1 MSSASATTP
10 SNKERTVAI
19 VGRPNVGKSALFN
32 RLAGRRIAI
41 VHDQP
46 GVTRD
51 RIQSECTLGE
61 APFSIIDTGGIGT
74 ETDDDFSGAIRVE
87 ADIAMA
93 ASDLILFVVDAAEG
107 LTADDHDLARQL
119 RKTHVPIVVVANKI
133 DTEEHTSL
141 ADEFTELGFA
151 DVQGV
156 SAVHGRGIDELVRV
170 TESHLPEPTERS
182 PEKPRRPI
190 QLALLGRPNVGKSSL
205 INALL
210 GDERTIVSDVAG
222 TTRDAVDVPFSHGG
236 LDYLFI
242 DTAGIRSRNKRDT
255 SVEVFSAMR
264 SERSI
269 RRADLCALVIDCSVG
284 VTTQDRKIARLI
296 LKEKKPCIIVLNK
309 FDLFHPGAAKS
320 ERLEMLKE
328 EMHEDLM
335 ILHYAPVMAASALKG
350 QFVKRIFMTIEEVR
364 KASAQGLT
372 TGRLNTLL
380 QQALQRNPPP
390 SRKNKRLKLLYATM
404 ARTRED
410 EEQPIPV
417 AEFILFINRGALL
430 EDSYSRYLE
439 NKIRAE
445 CPYPRHPDQLRHPR
459 PRTKEGSQAGVNI
472 DLRTLLGNEIHSE
485 RDHVPLEPSR
495 KRLRPLLT
503 FPNLYPCESGF
514 CSIF

>member
-1 MSSASATTP
+1 MSSATDTTP
-10 SNKERTVAI
+10 NSKERTVAI

-61 APFSIIDTGGIGT
+61 APFSIIDTGGIGVS
-74 ETDDDFSGAIRVE
+74 TDDDFSAAIRVE

-93 ASDLILFVVDAAEG
+93 AADLILFVVDATEG
-107 LTADDHDLARQL
+107 LTGDDIDLAKQL
-119 RKTHVPIVVVANKI
+119 RKTRVPIVVVVNKI
-133 DTEEHTSL
+133 DTDGHDLL
-141 ADEFTELGFA
+141 AGEFTEMGFA
-151 DVQGV
+151 DTIGA
-156 SAVHGRGIDELVRV
+156 SAVHGRGIDEIIR
-170 TESHLPEPTERS
+170 TAERYLPEPVEAG
-182 PEKPRRPI
+182 PLQPRRPI

-210 GDERTIVSDVAG
+210 GDDRTIVSDVAG
-222 TTRDAVDVPFSHGG
+222 TTRDSVDVPFSHGG

-255 SVEVFSAMR
+255 SVEVFSSMR

-284 VTTQDRKIARLI
+284 VTVQDRKIARLI

-309 FDLFHPGAAKS
+309 YDLFHPDASKS
-320 ERLEMLKE
+320 DRLEMLKE
-328 EMHEDLM
+328 DMEEDLQ

-372 TGRLNTLL
+372 TGRLNTVL

-404 ARTRED
+404 AKTRDDD
-410 EEQPIPV
+410 ELPIPV
-417 AEFILFINRGALL
+417 AEFILFVNRGALL
-430 EDSYSRYLE
+430 ENSYARYLE
-439 NKIRAE
+439 SKIRDE
-445 CPYPRHPDQLRHPR
+445 CPYVGLP
-459 PRTKEGSQAGVNI
+459 VNFAI
-472 DLRTLLGNEIHSE
+472 
-485 RDHVPLEPSR
+485 RDREKKKDR
-495 KRLRPLLT
+495 KR
-503 FPNLYPCESGF
+503 S
-514 CSIF
+514 

>member
-1 MSSASATTP
+1 MSSATDTTP
-10 SNKERTVAI
+10 SKSKERTVAI

-41 VHDQP
+41 VHDEP

-51 RIQSECTLGE
+51 RIQTECELGE

-74 ETDDDFSGAIRVE
+74 ATDDDFGNAIRIE

-93 ASDLILFVVDAAEG
+93 AADLILFVVDATEG
-107 LTADDHDLARQL
+107 LTGDDIDLAKQL
-119 RKTHVPIVVVANKI
+119 RKTRVPVVVVANKI
-133 DTEEHTSL
+133 DTDDRESL

-151 DVQGV
+151 DTIGA
-156 SAVHGRGIDELVRV
+156 SAAHGRGIDELVRIA
-170 TESHLPEPTERS
+170 ENYLPEPSDEQ

-222 TTRDAVDVPFSHGG
+222 TTRDSVDVPFSHGG

-284 VTTQDRKIARLI
+284 VTSQDRKIARLI

-309 FDLFHPGAAKS
+309 YDLFHPDASKS
-320 ERLEMLKE
+320 DRLQMLKE
-328 EMHEDLM
+328 EMEEDLQ
-335 ILHYAPVMAASALKG
+335 ILHYAPIMAASALKG

-364 KASAQGLT
+364 KASHEGLT

-404 ARTRED
+404 AKTRDD
-410 EEQPIPV
+410 EELPIPV
-417 AEFILFINRGALL
+417 AEFILFVNRGALL

-439 NKIRAE
+439 GKIRAE
-445 CPYPRHPDQLRHPR
+445 CPYVGLP
-459 PRTKEGSQAGVNI
+459 VNFAI
-472 DLRTLLGNEIHSE
+472 RDRE
-485 RDHVPLEPSR
+485 RKKDR
-495 KRLRPLLT
+495 KK
-503 FPNLYPCESGF
+503 GK
-514 CSIF
+514 

>member
-1 MSSASATTP
+1 MSSDTDTTP
-10 SNKERTVAI
+10 NNHKERTVAI

-41 VHDQP
+41 VHDEP

-74 ETDDDFSGAIRVE
+74 TTDDDFSAAIRIE

-93 ASDLILFVVDAAEG
+93 AADLILFVVDAVEG
-107 LTADDHDLARQL
+107 LTGDDIDLAKQL
-119 RKTHVPIVVVANKI
+119 RKTRVPIVVVANKI
-133 DTEEHTSL
+133 DTEVHENL
-141 ADEFTELGFA
+141 ADEFTQLGFA
-151 DVQGV
+151 DTIGV
-156 SAVHGRGIDELVRV
+156 SAVHGRGINDIVRAA
-170 TESHLPEPTERS
+170 ERHLPEPSEQR

-190 QLALLGRPNVGKSSL
+190 QLAMLGRPNVGKSSL

-222 TTRDAVDVPFSHGG
+222 TTRDAVDVPFSNGG

-242 DTAGIRSRNKRDT
+242 DTAGIRQRNKRDT

-284 VTTQDRKIARLI
+284 VTSQDRKIARLI
-296 LKEKKPCIIVLNK
+296 RKEKKPCVVVLNK
-309 FDLFHPGAAKS
+309 YDLFHPGAAKTD
-320 ERLEMLKE
+320 RLEMLRE
-328 EMHEDLM
+328 EMLEDLQ
-335 ILHYAPVMAASALKG
+335 ILDYAPMLAASALKG
-350 QFVKRIFMTIEEVR
+350 QFVKRIFMTIDEVR

-390 SRKNKRLKLLYATM
+390 ARKGKRLKLLYATM
-404 ARTRED
+404 AKIRED
-410 EEQPIPV
+410 EDLPIPV
-417 AEFILFINRGALL
+417 AEFILFVNRGALL
-430 EDSYSRYLE
+430 ENSYARYLE
-439 NKIRAE
+439 GKIRAA
-445 CPYPRHPDQLRHPR
+445 CPYVGLP
-459 PRTKEGSQAGVNI
+459 VNFAI
-472 DLRTLLGNEIHSE
+472 RE
-485 RDHVPLEPSR
+485 REKRKDR
-495 KRLRPLLT
+495 KR
-503 FPNLYPCESGF
+503 G
-514 CSIF
+514 

>member
-1 MSSASATTP
+1 MSSASDTTP
-10 SNKERTVAI
+10 NRASERTVAI

-51 RIQSECTLGE
+51 RIQADCSLGT
-61 APFSIIDTGGIGT
+61 APFTIIDTGGIGT
-74 ETDDDFSGAIRVE
+74 STDDDFGDAIRIE

-93 ASDLILFVVDAAEG
+93 AADLILFVVDAAEG
-107 LTADDHDLARQL
+107 LTADDIDLAKQL
-119 RKTHVPIVVVANKI
+119 RKTRVPIILVANKI
-133 DTEEHTSL
+133 DTEEHEGL
-141 ADEFTELGFA
+141 AYEFTELGFA
-151 DVQGV
+151 DTIPA
-156 SAVHGRGIDELVRV
+156 SAAHGRGIDEIVAAA
-170 TESHLPEPTERS
+170 EEYLPEPTGDT
-182 PEKPRRPI
+182 PAKPRRPI

-210 GDERTIVSDVAG
+210 GDERTIVSNVAG
-222 TTRDAVDVPFSHGG
+222 TTRDSVDVPFSHGG

-242 DTAGIRSRNKRDT
+242 DTAGIRPRNKRDT

-284 VTTQDRKIARLI
+284 VTSQDRKIARLI

-309 FDLFHPGAAKS
+309 YDLFHPGAPKS
-320 ERLEMLKE
+320 DRLEMLKE
-328 EMHEDLM
+328 EMDEDLQ

-364 KASAQGLT
+364 KASHQGLS

-404 ARTRED
+404 ARLRDD
-410 EEQPIPV
+410 EELPIPV
-417 AEFILFINRGALL
+417 AEFILFVNRGALL

-439 NKIRAE
+439 KTIRAE
-445 CPYPRHPDQLRHPR
+445 CPYVGLP
-459 PRTKEGSQAGVNI
+459 VNFAI
-472 DLRTLLGNEIHSE
+472 RDRE
-485 RDHVPLEPSR
+485 RKKDR
-495 KRLRPLLT
+495 KK
-503 FPNLYPCESGF
+503 GK
-514 CSIF
+514 

>member
-1 MSSASATTP
+1 MSSATDTTQNN
-10 SNKERTVAI
+10 SKERTVAI

-41 VHDQP
+41 VHDEP

-51 RIQSECTLGE
+51 RIQSECILGE
-61 APFSIIDTGGIGT
+61 APFSIIDTGGIGSAN
-74 ETDDDFSGAIRVE
+74 DDDFSAAIRIE

-93 ASDLILFVVDAAEG
+93 AADLILFVVDAVEG
-107 LTADDHDLARQL
+107 LTGDDIDLAKQL
-119 RKTHVPIVVVANKI
+119 RKTRVPIVVVANKI
-133 DTEEHTSL
+133 DTEVHDAL

-151 DVQGV
+151 DTIST
-156 SAVHGRGIDELVRV
+156 SAAHGRGIGELVSTAERY
-170 TESHLPEPTERS
+170 LPEPVEAG
-182 PEKPRRPI
+182 PVKPRRPI

-255 SVEVFSAMR
+255 SVEVFSSMR

-284 VTTQDRKIARLI
+284 VTVQDRKIARLI

-309 FDLFHPGAAKS
+309 YDLFHPDASKS
-320 ERLEMLKE
+320 DRLEMLKE
-328 EMHEDLM
+328 EMEEELQV
-335 ILHYAPVMAASALKG
+335 LHYAPVLAASALKG
-350 QFVKRIFMTIEEVR
+350 QFVKRIFMAIEEVR
-364 KASAQGLT
+364 KASAEGLT

-404 ARTRED
+404 AKIRED
-410 EEQPIPV
+410 EELPIPV
-417 AEFILFINRGALL
+417 AEFILFVNRGALL
-430 EDSYSRYLE
+430 ENSYSRYLE
-439 NKIRAE
+439 GKIRAE
-445 CPYPRHPDQLRHPR
+445 CPYVGLPINFAIRERE
-459 PRTKEGSQAGVNI
+459 KEKN
-472 DLRTLLGNEIHSE
+472 
-485 RDHVPLEPSR
+485 R
-495 KRLRPLLT
+495 KR
-503 FPNLYPCESGF
+503 G
-514 CSIF
+514 

>member
-1 MSSASATTP
+1 MSSATATTP
-10 SNKERTVAI
+10 NSKERTVAI

-41 VHDQP
+41 VHDEP

-51 RIQSECTLGE
+51 RIQSECSLGE
-61 APFSIIDTGGIGT
+61 APFSIIDTGGIGAA
-74 ETDDDFSGAIRVE
+74 TDDDFSNAIRVE

-93 ASDLILFVVDAAEG
+93 AADMILFVVDATDG
-107 LTADDHDLARQL
+107 LTGDDVDLAKML
-119 RKTHVPIVVVANKI
+119 RRTRVPIVVVANKI
-133 DTEEHTSL
+133 DTEQHDGL

-151 DVQGV
+151 DTIGV
-156 SAVHGRGIDELVRV
+156 SAAHGRGIDDLVR
-170 TESHLPEPTERS
+170 TAESHLPEPTERA
-182 PEKPRRPI
+182 PEKLRRPI

-222 TTRDAVDVPFSHGG
+222 TTRDSVDVPFSHGG

-284 VTTQDRKIARLI
+284 VTVQDRKIARLI
-296 LKEKKPCIIVLNK
+296 LKEKKPCVIVLNK
-309 FDLFHPGAAKS
+309 YDLFHPGAPKS
-320 ERLEMLKE
+320 DRLEMLKE
-328 EMHEDLM
+328 EMEEDLQ
-335 ILHYAPVMAASALKG
+335 ILHYAPMMAASALKG

-364 KASAQGLT
+364 KASAEGLT

-390 SRKNKRLKLLYATM
+390 ARKGKRLKLLYATM
-404 ARTRED
+404 AKTHED
-410 EEQPIPV
+410 DDLPIPV
-417 AEFILFINRGALL
+417 AEFILFLNRGALL
-430 EDSYSRYLE
+430 EPSYSRYLE

-445 CPYPRHPDQLRHPR
+445 CPYRGLP
-459 PRTKEGSQAGVNI
+459 VNFAI
-472 DLRTLLGNEIHSE
+472 RE
-485 RDHVPLEPSR
+485 REKKRDR
-495 KRLRPLLT
+495 KR
-503 FPNLYPCESGF
+503 G
-514 CSIF
+514 